1 MGAVML
7 GLAATSP
14 ALPAPAVP
22 GAALAQITLEPNSS
36 GSVTIVA
43 EAIAFADIVAQAEL
57 KVERRG
63 AAGQVV
69 SSQSRTVD
77 LTAGE
82 RATIARLDVS
92 LAVGDQLTVS
102 ATISDQ
108 GTIIS
113 TATVSTGPGS

>member
-1 MGAVML
+1 ML

-22 GAALAQITLEPNSS
+22 GAALAQITLEPNSN